1 MLPRI
6 TLARLAQAF
15 SLGVPQQQA
24 LQQAAGLEQPPAG
37 ALPLLQRMLILLDI
51 ETLIDSA
58 DFGQPLPE
66 QVAA

>member
-24 LQQAAGLEQPPAG
+24 LQQAWLR
-37 ALPLLQRMLILLDI
+37 LQ
-51 ETLIDSA
+51 EVSA
-58 DFGQPLPE
+58 
-66 QVAA
+66 